1 MLSVHL
7 DVNEGVWYR
16 WEELLLVTVRLD
28 LCFGWRLVTNCSC
41 PLPLVTDK
49 RVRVADALFFLG
61 RGSWCTWIPFFSLF
75 WAMSTRCYFAS
86 SWGKKKL
93 AVSAVN
99 SEHKFIFPCFHFRE
113 ENKTFGLAAISTQLF
128 QERLS
133 RYDCFVQKLSKIR
146 VILNNCLTRAV
157 QYSDLYLVYLQRGT
171 EEIRLHYPKTKLKP
185 TRSAETSRCQ
195 HMPCH
200 HFLNLKKICT
210 HHITI

>member
-1 MLSVHL
+1 M
-7 DVNEGVWYR
+7 N
-16 WEELLLVTVRLD
+16 
-28 LCFGWRLVTNCSC
+28 TN
-41 PLPLVTDK
+41 
-49 RVRVADALFFLG
+49 LF
-61 RGSWCTWIPFFSLF
+61 
-75 WAMSTRCYFAS
+75 
-86 SWGKKKL
+86 
-93 AVSAVN
+93 
-99 SEHKFIFPCFHFRE
+99 FPCFHFRE

-157 QYSDLYLVYLQRGT
+157 QYSDLYLVYSGCKLQRGT

-200 HFLNLKKICT
+200 HSRTSTSAGIISPYRNEMEFTAMQKHITATNSNMATTQSKLPLNLET
-210 HHITI
+210 TYRL